1 MLLLLSGEEY
11 CVLVFSENFCVIFG
25 SLNGLLIIV
34 TRVKMKYCV
43 VVLLTTLAF
52 VVIAVEARTKRKF
65 DSDFTFA
72 EDVSDILWLLLE

>member
-1 MLLLLSGEEY
+1 
-11 CVLVFSENFCVIFG
+11 
-25 SLNGLLIIV
+25 
-34 TRVKMKYCV
+34 MKYCV

-72 EDVSDILWLLLE
+72 EDVSDALWLKLTEIFFILNSIPVGISTMRF